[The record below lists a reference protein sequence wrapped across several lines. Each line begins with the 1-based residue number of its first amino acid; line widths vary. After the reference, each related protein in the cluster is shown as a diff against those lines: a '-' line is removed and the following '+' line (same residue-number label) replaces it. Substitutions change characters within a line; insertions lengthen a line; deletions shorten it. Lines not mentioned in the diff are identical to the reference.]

1 MNHWVVFSSLATAA
15 GTLVL
20 AVATFASVRSANRS
34 ARVAEE
40 SLLAAMR
47 PLLLPSRSE
56 DAPIKVTFVD
66 DHYVHVPGGAGTA
79 EVTDEAIY
87 FAMSVRNVGSG
98 LAILLGWRLEMQQ
111 EPSHFERPSVES
123 FRRLTRDLF
132 VAAGDVSFWQG
143 TYRDP
148 AEQEFSEARDRIAA
162 RERLVVDLFYGDHAG
177 GQRMI
182 SRFFLLPRSD
192 GTWMA
197 TVGRHWNVDRPDPR

>member
-1 MNHWVVFSSLATAA
+1 
-15 GTLVL
+15 
-20 AVATFASVRSANRS
+20 
-34 ARVAEE
+34 
-40 SLLAAMR
+40 
-47 PLLLPSRSE
+47 
-56 DAPIKVTFVD
+56 
-66 DHYVHVPGGAGTA
+66 
-79 EVTDEAIY
+79 VTDEVIY

-148 AEQEFSEARDRIAA
+148 AAEEFAEARERIGA
-162 RERLVVDLFYGDHAG
+162 RERLIVDLLYGDHSG